1 MTYLVIGF
9 GFIFGATLALIV
21 RRGRDNELLEEQLF
35 ESKET
40 ADLDALTMDAM
51 PPAMIP
57 LEDLPPLPIPEGME
71 MPPPAQ
77 PIPEQGGEVNE

>member
-1 MTYLVIGF
+1 
-9 GFIFGATLALIV
+9 
-21 RRGRDNELLEEQLF
+21 LF

-40 ADLDALTMDAM
+40 ADLDALTIDAM

-71 MPPPAQ
+71 VPPPAQ